1 MRAAFRLLPLATA
14 ILFAVAAQPHAAK
27 DRSKD
32 QGKDKKAAAG
42 ASGDDK
48 ASAPPGA
55 EVNACGCYHNAQG
68 ACVCTSR
75 KAKCVCPGECEPV
88 GCEEKRQK
96 EMEREMEAEIK
107 RAQEEDK
114 KRQAAE
120 AAAESGGGDNPDGA
134 AAPDAGDEGTGAA
147 QADKSAGKASKG
159 GKNSRRPDK
168 K

>member
-1 MRAAFRLLPLATA
+1 LVVFVGLAE
-14 ILFAVAAQPHAAK
+14 AAK
-27 DRSKD
+27 DKA
-32 QGKDKKAAAG
+32 KDKKAAA
-42 ASGDDK
+42 APEDK

-55 EVNACGCYHNAQG
+55 EVNACGCYHNAKG

-120 AAAESGGGDNPDGA
+120 AAAESGGGADADGGPPDG
-134 AAPDAGDEGTGAA
+134 GDEGSGAA
-147 QADKSAGKASKG
+147 QADKGAGKTGKG
-159 GKNSRRPDK
+159 GKSGRRTEK